1 VSKQYRRYGIGNWY
15 KDQLVQYDGQ
25 ENQYTDLVINNPRV
39 RTCMYVEEFVQ
50 YTNNLEEAVRLHLMD
65 LDELGVEMVT
75 MDKLISILNDTNG
88 GA

>member
-1 VSKQYRRYGIGNWY
+1 
-15 KDQLVQYDGQ
+15 
-25 ENQYTDLVINNPRV
+25 
-39 RTCMYVEEFVQ
+39 MYVEEFVQ